1 MQSHVIMGRPETPE
15 GDQKVRLSSKSTC
28 NPILYRRQR
37 VSKDCDSL
45 KGPTELREMFRDPVR
60 ISIERVSNQKLVA
73 NGDYLC
79 CRRLLHLFV
88 PLGSGTNVSPMIEQ
102 PLVRR
107 RERGSHPSQTR

>member
-37 VSKDCDSL
+37 VSKDCDPL
-45 KGPTELREMFRDPVR
+45 KGPTELRETFRDPVR
-60 ISIERVSNQKLVA
+60 ISIERVSDQKFIA

-79 CRRLLHLFV
+79 LRRFLHSAR
-88 PLGSGTNVSPMIEQ
+88 PLRSG
-102 PLVRR
+102 LVFLQG
-107 RERGSHPSQTR
+107 ENSG